1 MESMKDGSASCIFIK
16 NLHVFMCRLWN
27 LNELLD
33 FFCKLKCYLLI
44 SNKELWFHIQG
55 NGPSCDQPDNRS
67 FFYKQKGLWQC
78 QPPHFW
84 FPVFLFKNCFCNL
97 HSIQKFVVRAS
108 VARGQGSGLSAQKMF
123 CFCFARFA
131 LPSLRTICFLV
142 TSPAGDQIFC
152 HQKSLQSCHTWPF
165 SFHTLIFPEIAA
177 SKIFKN
183 Q

>member
-27 LNELLD
+27 LNGLLD
-33 FFCKLKCYLLI
+33 FFKNSNVIFWCQIKNCVLI
-44 SNKELWFHIQG
+44 FKEMDLHVTSPTRDHFFISRRACDNVSLHIF
-55 NGPSCDQPDNRS
+55 DFL
-67 FFYKQKGLWQC
+67 FFS
-78 QPPHFW
+78 
-84 FPVFLFKNCFCNL
+84 FKNCFCNL

-108 VARGQGSGLSAQKMF
+108 VARGQGSGLSAQKRF
-123 CFCFARFA
+123 CLCLACFA
-131 LPSLRTICFLV
+131 LPSLKTICFLV
-142 TSPAGDQIFC
+142 SSPAGDQIFC

-165 SFHTLIFPEIAA
+165 SFHSLIFLEIAA

>member
-1 MESMKDGSASCIFIK
+1 MIDCCTDWSVPGWLIFFANSNVIFWFQIRNCGFIFK
-16 NLHVFMCRLWN
+16 EMDLHVTSPTTDL
-27 LNELLD
+27 
-33 FFCKLKCYLLI
+33 
-44 SNKELWFHIQG
+44 
-55 NGPSCDQPDNRS
+55 

-108 VARGQGSGLSAQKMF
+108 VARGQGSGLSAQKRF
-123 CFCFARFA
+123 CLCLACFAF
-131 LPSLRTICFLV
+131 PSLKTICFLV

-165 SFHTLIFPEIAA
+165 SFHTLIFLEIAA